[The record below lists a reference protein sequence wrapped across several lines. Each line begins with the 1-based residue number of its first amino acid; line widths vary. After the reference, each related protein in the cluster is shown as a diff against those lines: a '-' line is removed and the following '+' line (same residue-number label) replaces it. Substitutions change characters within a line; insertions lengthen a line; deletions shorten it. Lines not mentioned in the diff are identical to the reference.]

1 MYSIQYSQT
10 KAECEPL
17 YWLLHLKTEA
27 QVTRLLKERNETDYV
42 AMGKINRKTDRTTL
56 WKGELKP
63 EI

>member
-10 KAECEPL
+10 KAEFEPL
-17 YWLLHLKTEA
+17 YWLLHLETEA
-27 QVTRLLKERNETDYV
+27 QVTHLLKERNETDYV